1 LLSCKA
7 TKCGT
12 YILYIKCFK
21 EFPNVC
27 WGHVMSINIY
37 PWSMPLPLGKPK
49 IGVGKKFFVVVLNVF
64 PSSSQYVPQY
74 VPQHVPNSSSLNP
87 ISSSLVTC
95 IFSPKEGITTC
106 LFWDCEMHFYFFSWQ
121 IFFSFF
127 NKRNWENFGNFFS
140 TNFFWG

>member
-1 LLSCKA
+1 
-7 TKCGT
+7 
-12 YILYIKCFK
+12 
-21 EFPNVC
+21 
-27 WGHVMSINIY
+27 MSINIY

-49 IGVGKKFFVVVLNVF
+49 IGVGKIFFVVVLNVF

-74 VPQHVPNSSSLNP
+74 VPQLVPNSSSLNP

-95 IFSPKEGITTC
+95 IFSPKEDITTC

-127 NKRNWENFGNFFS
+127 NKRN
-140 TNFFWG
+140 